1 MSRDDRDAILAR
13 RRRLL
18 TLGLATL
25 ACSPAPASRSAPPA
39 APHAAPAVPDSDG
52 DGFKD
57 DVDRCPEVAGT
68 ENRYPDE
75 LGCPP
80 RPCLSIVQPTEIEI
94 TLQLELAER
103 SAELGPETAPMIDE
117 LARTLNEH
125 PELAHVEVIGHADA
139 KEPKGLALARAE
151 NVRAALI
158 ARGVDGAR
166 LTPRAANGDSRK
178 VEFAVLS
185 EREPPPP

>member
-1 MSRDDRDAILAR
+1 M
-13 RRRLL
+13 
-18 TLGLATL
+18 
-25 ACSPAPASRSAPPA
+25 
-39 APHAAPAVPDSDG
+39 PDSDG

-103 SAELGPETAPMIDE
+103 SAELGPETAPIIDE

-185 EREPPPP
+185 EREPPPSGPEISTSSAPRRARRTSNTRGCCSCRRPSSARRRPAPVTCISA